1 MNFQTVTGKEN
12 LKMFELALKLKKSLF
27 SFRYNFI
34 FLIILF
40 LLLKIT
46 FLFKENFVISFT
58 GDLILIPIVYSFV
71 KHLIRFQEKKK
82 FSQIQLLLGFIKFE
96 IFFILFSETSLY
108 ILSPILKDLKGLLVK
123 PTIFIGLISGFYTFV
138 YLLFIS
144 IILAILTILFFTRQ
158 KKNIER
164 YYKTT
169 IFLLILGSL
178 SSHFQKYFDAS
189 FLEYTFGSLSVVFF
203 ILMSYLNKWV
213 IYLSRK
219 EKIKVIIICNILL
232 AIVIY
237 SMIKSGDDTGIN
249 DLIPIFSNATLTAY
263 KFIYAFAFVYP
274 IILQILIIFQLPVTE
289 VIEKKTSEVESLQ
302 NLSQMISKVLDI
314 EELVSIIIQTIERIT
329 SSRDVFICL
338 IDEKSNC
345 KFYSNISESRNLFD
359 RLSQLLTSKLN
370 QTNEKILEID
380 VNEFYSEENHQIE
393 KLIIIPLVYN
403 KKLIGYILIGKDR
416 ASILD
421 EDDLNTLKS
430 IGEYSAIAIQN
441 HHLLQKS
448 IEKERLE
455 KELEVAREV
464 QKKLIPE
471 NTPSIKNLDI
481 AHTFIPA
488 FEVGGDYIDYFQL
501 DENYLGF
508 IIADVSGKGISAA
521 FYMAEVKGIFESLS
535 KILKNPK
542 DILIQANKILCKS
555 LDRKSFVSVVYA
567 IIDLQKG
574 YLRIARAGH
583 CPILFL
589 KNSELVELIP
599 SGIALGLISNE
610 LFENNLE
617 EVFFELEKN
626 DLLLLYT
633 DGVTEARNQNL
644 EEFGTDR
651 LNEIVKKSEGDCSN
665 EIIQNIIEEL
675 TIFSKEYPQH
685 DDITLLAIKYLGDKN
700 ERV

>member
-71 KHLIRFQEKKK
+71 KHLIRLQEKKK

-314 EELVSIIIQTIERIT
+314 EELVSIIIQTIEKIT

-345 KFYSNISESRNLFD
+345 KFYSNTSESKNLFD

-370 QTNEKILEID
+370 QSNEKILEID
-380 VNEFYSEENHQIE
+380 VNEFYSEENRKIE
-393 KLIIIPLVYN
+393 KLIIIPLLYN
-403 KKLIGYILIGKDR
+403 QKLIGYILIGKDR

-464 QKKLIPE
+464 QKKLIPDK
-471 NTPSIKNLDI
+471 TPSIKNLDI
-481 AHTFIPA
+481 AFSFIPA
-488 FEVGGDYIDYFQL
+488 FEVGGDYIDYFHL
-501 DENYLGF
+501 DEENFGF
-508 IIADVSGKGISAA
+508 IVADVSGKGISAA

-535 KILKNPK
+535 KILTNPK

-567 IIDLQKG
+567 TINSKTGEIK
-574 YLRIARAGH
+574 IARAGH
-583 CPILFL
+583 CPVLFL
-589 KNSELVELIP
+589 RNSEVIELLP
-599 SGIALGLISNE
+599 SGIAIGLDHSK

-617 EVFFELEKN
+617 EISLQLQTN
-626 DLLLLYT
+626 DLLVFYT
-633 DGVTEARNQNL
+633 DGVTEARNQQL
-644 EEFGTDR
+644 EEFGTER
-651 LNEIVKKSEGDCSN
+651 LNEIVKQSMNNSSQAV
-665 EIIQNIIEEL
+665 IQKIFEEL
-675 TIFSKEYPQH
+675 TVFSKDYPQH
-685 DDITLLAIKYLGDKN
+685 DDITLLAIKYLGEKK
-700 ERV
+700 